1 MSAVR
6 LRVGSSAALLLAV
19 LASACSPEAS
29 SPVAST
35 TTAASVPQFPAFDSA
50 HLQLGRSV
58 WMGTCRGCHDI
69 GIAGAPPLGD
79 RAAWAPRIAKGR
91 AVLHAHA
98 REGFFG
104 PAGTMMPARGGNE
117 ALSDAELA
125 AAVDYM
131 VAASGGE
138 APASP

>member
-1 MSAVR
+1 MSAVG
-6 LRVGSSAALLLAV
+6 LRVDAGAALLLAAV
-19 LASACSPEAS
+19 LCACSPEAS
-29 SPVAST
+29 TPAASAVVAAST
-35 TTAASVPQFPAFDSA
+35 PQFPEFDNA
-50 HLQLGRSV
+50 HLQQGRAV

-79 RAAWAPRIAKGR
+79 RAAWAPRIAQGR

-104 PAGTMMPARGGNE
+104 PAGTMMPVRGGNE
-117 ALSDAELA
+117 ALSDAELF

-131 VAASGGE
+131 VAASGGD
-138 APASP
+138 APPAP